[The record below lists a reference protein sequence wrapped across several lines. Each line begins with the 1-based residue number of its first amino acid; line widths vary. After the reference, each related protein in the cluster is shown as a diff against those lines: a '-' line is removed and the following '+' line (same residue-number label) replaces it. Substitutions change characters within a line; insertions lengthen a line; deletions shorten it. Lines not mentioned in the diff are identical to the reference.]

1 MQAKH
6 VQNRLLGKVI
16 FYSTGES
23 KNVVMK
29 IRGGEGG
36 KQNSKEGTEMDRG
49 KEMEE
54 GTKGKTLVMLTAEE
68 KRFPT
73 RGSPS

>member
-1 MQAKH
+1 M
-6 VQNRLLGKVI
+6 
-16 FYSTGES
+16 
-23 KNVVMK
+23 VMK